1 VVFSV
6 TVLFH
11 SQGLFTRLGCPA
23 LSTLLRWTLEM
34 TSLKTANAIA
44 TTHRNLKSKTAQVVS
59 YMASSVNVFIYLL
72 TAQKNLKKSRKTIV
86 IVLFSVETW
95 KTKAR

>member
-1 VVFSV
+1 
-6 TVLFH
+6 
-11 SQGLFTRLGCPA
+11 
-23 LSTLLRWTLEM
+23 M

-59 YMASSVNVFIYLL
+59 YMASRQLSVNVFIYLL
-72 TAQKNLKKSRKTIV
+72 TAQKILKKSRKTIV